1 MPFRGPSSGYQTPPE
16 VADYEYGNQQRQR
29 QFDDALQAQS
39 QAFSQSRAMRQG
51 LDEDDAN
58 RRQVEQTKQTLAMTP
73 GVSSGRVPTMH
84 SVADSPLMSAGNSF
98 TRDGTSYNFDPIEA
112 GRSEGEAKE
121 AGSVSADKVRYD
133 ALLKTPGISPR
144 QAARLVYGKGDILNE
159 PDPNDPND
167 MHAALAN
174 YVRQP
179 SREAAAHA
187 IQVGANL
194 NQFPDRFLAVQ
205 RNRDGSE
212 MPERP
217 QAPVEGTPEYD
228 DFLRRSTRIREDESI
243 RGMGERYRMQAAMDP
258 DARSRR
264 EAQQA
269 RLQLDEVRKDIPHPS
284 KEQEEIRGIDAQGR
298 TTMIPNPR
306 RAAVVTDSISY
317 MRDRV
322 HPAQQRFER
331 AASGMGGGQS
341 DMPDYPDY
349 SAGGEAP
356 AAPWGLTPS
365 GQPSSGVSTS
375 SAPAAGRSRSA
386 PMRVPSGASSGGLAP
401 LSPTDAAHARRDPGF
416 AEYLRKQGYKL

>member
-1 MPFRGPSSGYQTPPE
+1 MPFRGPSSGYSTPPE
-16 VADYEYGNQQRQR
+16 VADYEYGNQQRQQ
-29 QFDDALQAQS
+29 QFADALQAQS

-243 RGMGERYRMQAAMDP
+243 RGMGERARIQAQYDP
-258 DARSRR
+258 GARSRR
-264 EAQQA
+264 DAQQA

-284 KEQEEIRGIDAQGR
+284 KEQETILGRDAQGR

-306 RAAVVTDSISY
+306 RAAAMADSVNY

-322 HPAQQRFER
+322 APAQQRFER
-331 AASGMGGGQS
+331 AVSGMDGGRS
-341 DMPDYPDY
+341 DMPDPSNY
-349 SAGGEAP
+349 SAGANDAP
-356 AAPWGLTPS
+356 LTPWGLMPS
-365 GQPSSGVSTS
+365 GGRSSGVSTS
-375 SAPAAGRSRSA
+375 APAA
-386 PMRVPSGASSGGLAP
+386 PMRTRQPVARAAPAQQP
-401 LSPTDAAHARRDPGF
+401 LSVTDMAHARRDPGF
-416 AEYLRKQGYKL
+416 AEYLRKQGYKF